1 MAHRPVLL
9 LSLMLISMSS
19 VSHCLNFPIA
29 GTSPLPSIVTD
40 LVPQIQLE
48 IVGVLRC
55 GTSPPP
61 NPPITPPLLPQ
72 LNGVNVIFTCD
83 DGLTSLAT
91 AVTDKNGAYKITA

>member
-29 GTSPLPSIVTD
+29 GSNTSHLPSIVTD
-40 LVPQIQLE
+40 LVPQIQIE

-61 NPPITPPLLPQ
+61 NPPITPPLLPP
-72 LNGVNVIFTCD
+72 LNGVNVTFTC
-83 DGLTSLAT
+83 
-91 AVTDKNGAYKITA
+91 V